1 MMISIMECNGE
12 TIKSYTDNILDTG
25 MADHGDGGGF
35 QFIAGL
41 TDCSGSIIGVLVG
54 PV

>member
-12 TIKSYTDNILDTG
+12 TIKTYTDTILDTG
-25 MADHGDGGGF
+25 MADDGYGGGF

-41 TDCSGSIIGVLVG
+41 TDCSGSIIGVLVA
-54 PV
+54 PF